1 MSHSNI
7 FPGYGAAD
15 AASALAPLG
24 FTDESYGN
32 DVCPSFVNPARSL
45 VVFADHVDPAQRE
58 CEWPR
63 FTIQQL
69 DDCGHPLHCG
79 SYVCTESLP
88 EVIERLGRV
97 AGPF

>member
-1 MSHSNI
+1 MSHLNI

-32 DVCPSFVNPARSL
+32 DVCPSFVNTARQL
-45 VVFADHVDPAQRE
+45 AVFVDHVDPGQRE
-58 CEWPR
+58 CEGQR
-63 FTIQQL
+63 FTIQQT
-69 DDCGHPLHCG
+69 DECGHVLYSG
-79 SYVCTESLP
+79 SYVCTDILS
-88 EVIERLGRV
+88 EVIERLARV